1 MKYNTTEIKQYM
13 AEHKVS
19 RSTAVRHLYPKK
31 APKLAPVVDVKQ
43 KAAND
48 KPEPKVDAN
57 VARAAG
63 LKLFNTAGR
72 PKKSDFIKVFGK
84 MGPAWTWETRAK
96 AVGMSSAEE
105 CAASFQSLLKR
116 AGR

>member
-1 MKYNTTEIKQYM
+1 MKYNTTEIKQDM
-13 AEHKVS
+13 ADHKVS
-19 RSTAVRHLYPKK
+19 RSTAVRHLYKTK

-63 LKLFNTAGR
+63 LKLFNTAPAGGAR
-72 PKKSDFIKVFGK
+72 FGTCEGAKKKNNSCMLENRSRI
-84 MGPAWTWETRAK
+84 
-96 AVGMSSAEE
+96 SA
-105 CAASFQSLLKR
+105 LKS
-116 AGR
+116 A